1 MTLFRKSLI
10 VGIALLTT
18 YLQLS
23 SQDVGGSMVS
33 GYEERKAKALTALKK
48 ITHDDS
54 TKVNA
59 LIAVIS
65 TALIQKQR
73 QELLPY
79 CEMALSISRK
89 IKYPEGLGKC
99 YIWKGHFYKNM
110 MDRATAHLYY
120 DSAIQLGKNTL
131 SMDLVGVKANG
142 HRGKAFIYYE
152 QENYYT
158 ALHHFFEALKYY
170 ESKNKEAAMNLY
182 TIIANI
188 YSRVNNFPQAIVY
201 ANKNVAIAEQEPD
214 KMMKAQAYLSLAEI
228 YLRNNELTLATI
240 YLDKMKPFMPDS
252 VQVMLNT
259 VYYMSRGLV
268 LFMEKQYDSSII
280 YYQKAYDAAASS
292 SHNINKTASLYYL
305 SKAALKSGKLG
316 LAKKYADE
324 NLGIAEKNNA
334 KIGKINALLN
344 LSDYFHEVK
353 DNTKAY
359 AYLAAATLLK
369 DSLSTQANINQM
381 NTLAAVYES
390 DKKEK
395 EILELQGEKVLQTAS
410 VKRKSLLNKIFVA
423 SILIIL
429 FFGYLGYQN
438 FKKSQQITFQV
449 KEIHQQKIIELE
461 NDKKL
466 LTINAMLKGQED
478 ERSRIAKELHDGI
491 GSLLSGTKMSFTNVK
506 EQIELTPEK
515 KAMFERSVSM
525 LDNTIGDLRKVA
537 QNLMPET
544 LVKFGLVDALRDFCN
559 SMQTLPSV
567 KILFHQ
573 FGINRRLDSV
583 TEVNIY
589 RIIQELVNNAVKH
602 SAASEIIVQL
612 SMNEDKISITV
623 EDNGKGFD
631 KNLLID
637 TKGSGMANLN
647 YRVQYFNGSLDIVSS
662 PGNGT
667 SVSIQLMS

>member
-461 NDKKL
+461 KDKKL

>member
-461 NDKKL
+461 KDKKL

-491 GSLLSGTKMSFTNVK
+491 GSLLSGTKMSFINVK

-612 SMNEDKISITV
+612 SMNENKISITV